1 MLNKI
6 LVQEKIN
13 KIENYTKEIE
23 PLLKFSVDE
32 IMADILK
39 LRTLERNFQLIVD
52 TILDI
57 NTHIIAAENLKA
69 PDNLQET
76 LSILGEAGILPFEFV
91 EKFAPAVGLRNKIVH
106 DYEKIDQKK
115 VITDLKNEME
125 QFAQY
130 IVCIDEFINKK

>member
-1 MLNKI
+1 MLNRI
-6 LVQEKIN
+6 LIQKKIN

-32 IMADILK
+32 IMSDVLK

-52 TILDI
+52 TMLDI

-76 LSILGEAGILPFEFV
+76 LSILGEAGILPLEFI

-125 QFAQY
+125 QFARY
-130 IVCIDEFINKK
+130 IVYIDEFINKK